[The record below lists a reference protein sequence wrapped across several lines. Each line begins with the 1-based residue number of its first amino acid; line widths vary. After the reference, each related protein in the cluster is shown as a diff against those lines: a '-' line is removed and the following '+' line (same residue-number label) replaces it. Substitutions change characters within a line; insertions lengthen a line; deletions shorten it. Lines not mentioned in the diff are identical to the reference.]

1 MGEHPDDEEL
11 GAFLA
16 GGLPGAARNA
26 VLLHLSRNCP
36 QCRRRLASLAGR
48 ALGMEPAAV
57 SPPVSDYDS
66 ALDRAFAVA
75 RQQGQN
81 LAGRRDG
88 RTLAEELIAKSREL
102 RYRDPAGMVRL
113 AEMARLVVSQVR
125 PDRPD
130 SLEAAPVADLEAR
143 VYAELANAYRVAQD
157 LEAAESAMAEAEA
170 RLPEGTGDLLLK
182 AYLLELKASLHR
194 DQKRFA
200 EASSLLRRAHGLYIE
215 MGERHLAGRTLV
227 SRGLFVGSAGDMEGA
242 LRFLAVGVN
251 EIDPARDP
259 KLACM
264 AEQNVAWVLTLGG
277 RFVDARERLAESDL
291 RHVLDDEPLL
301 VVRRQWLEG
310 RIALGLGDRQC
321 AESAFRA
328 AHGAFLEVG
337 QTYEAALVAQ
347 DLAAARTGSAP
358 SGLRAC

>member
-1 MGEHPDDEEL
+1 MGEHPEDEEL
-11 GAFLA
+11 SAFLA
-16 GGLPGAARNA
+16 GGLPGEARNA

-36 QCRRRLASLAGR
+36 QCRRRLARLAGR
-48 ALGMEPAAV
+48 ALGMEPAAA
-57 SPPVSDYDS
+57 SPPASDYDR

-75 RQQGQN
+75 RRQERV

-88 RTLAEELIAKSREL
+88 WALVEELIAKSREL
-102 RYRDPAGMVRL
+102 CHRDPAGMVRL
-113 AEMARLVVSQVR
+113 AELARLVLSQVR
-125 PDRPD
+125 PEPYG
-130 SLEAAPVADLEAR
+130 AAPVADLEAR

-157 LEAAESAMAEAEA
+157 IEAAESAMAQAEA

-182 AYLLELKASLHR
+182 ARVLELKASLRR
-194 DQKRFA
+194 DQKRYA
-200 EASSLLRRAHGLYIE
+200 EASSLLRRAHGLYLE

-227 SRGLFVGSAGDMEGA
+227 SRGLFAGAAGDVEGA
-242 LRFLAVGVN
+242 LRFLAVGAA

-259 KLACM
+259 KLAAM
-264 AEQNVAWVLTLGG
+264 AEQNIAWVLAMGG
-277 RFVDARERLAESDL
+277 RFVDARERLAGSDL

-301 VVRRQWLEG
+301 VVRREWLEG
-310 RIALGLGDRQC
+310 RIALGLGDRQR

-358 SGLRAC
+358 SGLRAS